1 MANCVV
7 KIFSFF
13 LLLGLCVQGVVF
25 ADGNIVKPD
34 NTDWED
40 LYQTQEAADF
50 EYIFGLDPYQSDEYK
65 KYMYSPYPLFRLGVQ
80 IQFKTITIQPGY
92 YLLTPREK
100 NGKTWILFKENG
112 RVVYTI
118 PAYKED
124 IVPDSFWEE
133 KLPHPKLNPYE
144 NLRKGTTNLIGKAFG
159 SKNQRTPI
167 PKAYIEFDDKGDFWN
182 MILYYGNKKYYLI
195 FKKV

>member
-1 MANCVV
+1 MANF
-7 KIFSFF
+7 KINLLVF
-13 LLLGLCVQGVVF
+13 LLLSLWMQGVVF
-25 ADGNIVKPD
+25 ADGNTVRLD
-34 NTDWED
+34 NTNWED
-40 LYQTQEAADF
+40 LYQSQESADF
-50 EYIFGLDPYQSDEYK
+50 EYIFGLDPYQSDEYT
-65 KYMYSPYPLFRLGVQ
+65 KYMYSPYPLFRLGVT
-80 IQFKTITIQPGY
+80 IQFKTTTIQPGY

-118 PAYKED
+118 PVYKED
-124 IVPDSFWEE
+124 SVPDSFWEE
-133 KLPHPKLNPYE
+133 KMPHPKLNMYE
-144 NLRKGTTNLIGKAFG
+144 KLRKNTMNFIGEKFG

-167 PKAYIEFDDKGDFWN
+167 PSAYIEFDDKGDFWN